1 MRTIGL
7 IGGMSWESTA
17 TYYQLINRGVR
28 DRTGPLR
35 SARVLIDSLDFG
47 VVEALQ
53 RAGDWD
59 RAGELLA
66 QSACRLQAGGADGVL
81 LATNT
86 MHKVADAVIRATP
99 LPFLHIVD
107 PTGVAIRAAGIE
119 TVALLGT
126 AFTMEEDF
134 YRSRLHSNYGV
145 QCIVPSAEHRKQVHR
160 IIYEEL
166 CVGVISDASR
176 QVYRE
181 VIADCV
187 AKGAHA
193 VILGC
198 TEIGLLVSQNDSPVP
213 LFDTTALHAAAAVD
227 FVLAG

>member
-28 DRTGPLR
+28 DRAGPLR

-47 VVEALQ
+47 VIEALQ

-86 MHKVADAVIRATP
+86 MHKVADAVIRATS

-107 PTGVAIRAAGIE
+107 PTGEAIRVAGIE

-176 QVYRE
+176 QLYRE
-181 VIADCV
+181 VIADCA